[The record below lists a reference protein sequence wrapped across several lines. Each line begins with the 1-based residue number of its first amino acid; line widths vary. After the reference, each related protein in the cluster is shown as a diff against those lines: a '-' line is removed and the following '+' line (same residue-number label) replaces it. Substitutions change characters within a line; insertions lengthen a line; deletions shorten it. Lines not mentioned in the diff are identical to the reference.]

1 MSTIQQSL
9 RDYFGYDTFRPGQEQ
24 AVNILLE
31 GRSAAAIFPTG
42 SGKSLIYQLAAL
54 HLPHLTLVVS
64 PLLALISDQLEAMER
79 YGIPAAR
86 IDSTLD
92 HRETVKIREKVV
104 KGEIKVLMVSVER
117 FKNENFRNF
126 LSGVSVSLLVV
137 DEAHCI
143 SEWGH
148 NFRPDYLKLPH
159 YRKEF
164 RIPQVLLLTATATPQ
179 VIEDMCGRFEIHRKD
194 VVITGFYRPNLHLDV
209 VPVAQAD
216 KGEKL
221 VEILGKAGGES
232 AIVYVTLQ
240 KTAEDIAAFLRSR
253 GITAAAYHAG
263 MNKADR
269 ELIQNAFMF
278 GQIPVIVAT
287 IAFGMGI
294 DKPDIRY
301 LIHYDLP
308 KSLESYSQEI
318 GRAGRDGH
326 PSQCILLGNTNAV
339 NILEN
344 FVYGD
349 TPERP
354 AVRALIAEIASAGKR
369 WEMSILKLSNT
380 FNIRQLPLKT
390 LLVYLEMEDF
400 LRPLYSYYASYR
412 FRFLTDSGQILEK
425 FDGERREFLKAV
437 FDLSKKAR
445 LWVTVDFEAILA
457 QYPADRSR
465 VVAALDYLSSQGYI
479 ELEVSDLIEVYEV
492 NSEVAAPD
500 ALATLIYSR
509 FEAREGVEMQRLK
522 NMVAFFEGDR
532 CLSKALSEYFGETT
546 DWESCGHCSVCL
558 DGSRKLV
565 NDLHLEPL
573 TPGIVKDK
581 LQELLVSHGDAG
593 FSPQSLARFLC
604 GIYTP
609 LFGKLRLSS
618 VPGFGALENYRYD
631 EVLRLC
637 TSL

>member
-1 MSTIQQSL
+1 M
-9 RDYFGYDTFRPGQEQ
+9 
-24 AVNILLE
+24 
-31 GRSAAAIFPTG
+31 
-42 SGKSLIYQLAAL
+42 
-54 HLPHLTLVVS
+54 
-64 PLLALISDQLEAMER
+64 
-79 YGIPAAR
+79 
-86 IDSTLD
+86 
-92 HRETVKIREKVV
+92 
-104 KGEIKVLMVSVER
+104 
-117 FKNENFRNF
+117 
-126 LSGVSVSLLVV
+126 V

-209 VPVAQAD
+209 APVAQAD

-221 VEILGKAGGES
+221 VEILEKAGSES

-240 KTAEDIAAFLRSR
+240 KTAEDVAAFLRSR

-349 TPERP
+349 TPS
-354 AVRALIAEIASAGKR
+354 AL
-369 WEMSILKLSNT
+369 
-380 FNIRQLPLKT
+380 Q
-390 LLVYLEMEDF
+390 
-400 LRPLYSYYASYR
+400 
-412 FRFLTDSGQILEK
+412 
-425 FDGERREFLKAV
+425 
-437 FDLSKKAR
+437 
-445 LWVTVDFEAILA
+445 
-457 QYPADRSR
+457 
-465 VVAALDYLSSQGYI
+465 
-479 ELEVSDLIEVYEV
+479 
-492 NSEVAAPD
+492 
-500 ALATLIYSR
+500 
-509 FEAREGVEMQRLK
+509 
-522 NMVAFFEGDR
+522 
-532 CLSKALSEYFGETT
+532 
-546 DWESCGHCSVCL
+546 
-558 DGSRKLV
+558 
-565 NDLHLEPL
+565 
-573 TPGIVKDK
+573 
-581 LQELLVSHGDAG
+581 
-593 FSPQSLARFLC
+593 
-604 GIYTP
+604 
-609 LFGKLRLSS
+609 
-618 VPGFGALENYRYD
+618 
-631 EVLRLC
+631 
-637 TSL
+637 

>member
-1 MSTIQQSL
+1 MSTILQSL
-9 RDYFGYDTFRPGQEQ
+9 RDYFGYDSFRPGQEQ

-42 SGKSLIYQLAAL
+42 SGKSLIYQLASL

-64 PLLALISDQLEAMER
+64 PLLALISDQLEAMTR

-117 FKNENFRNF
+117 FKNENFRLF
-126 LSGVSVSLLVV
+126 LSGVHVSLLVV

-148 NFRPDYLKLPH
+148 NFRPDYLKLPQ

-164 RIPQVLLLTATATPQ
+164 LISQVLLLTATATPQ
-179 VIEDMCGRFEIHRKD
+179 VIEDMCGRFDIRTED
-194 VVITGFYRPNLHLDV
+194 VVITGFYRSNLHLDV
-209 VPVAQAD
+209 VPVTQRD

-221 VEILGKAGGES
+221 AELLAKAAGES

-240 KTAEDIAAFLRSR
+240 KTSEEVAAFLRSR
-253 GITAAAYHAG
+253 GIIAAAYHAG
-263 MNKADR
+263 MNKTDR
-269 ELIQNAFMF
+269 VLIQNGFMF

-294 DKPDIRY
+294 DKPDIRH

-326 PSQCILLGNTNAV
+326 TSQCILLGNTNAI

-354 AVRALIAEIASAGKR
+354 AVRALISKIVSAGTR
-369 WEMSILKLSNT
+369 WEMSILKLSNS

-412 FRFLTDSGQILEK
+412 FRFLLDRDLILGK
-425 FDGERREFLKAV
+425 FAGERRDFLKSV
-437 FDLSKKAR
+437 FDLSRKAR
-445 LWVTVDFEAILA
+445 LWFTVDFEAILS
-457 QYPADRSR
+457 QYPAERSR
-465 VVAALDYLSSQGYI
+465 VVAALDYLSSQGFI

-492 NSEVAAPD
+492 NSGCADPD
-500 ALATLIYSR
+500 ALASLIHSR
-509 FEAREGVEMQRLK
+509 FEAREVVELQRIRRL
-522 NMVAFFEGDR
+522 VDFFEGDR
-532 CLSKALSEYFGETT
+532 CLSKSLSEYFGEATT
-546 DWESCGHCSVCL
+546 WERCGHCSVCL

-573 TPGIVKDK
+573 TQAIVTNK
-581 LQELLVSHGDAG
+581 LQELLVGHGDAG
-593 FSPQSLARFLC
+593 LSPQSMARFLC

-609 LFGKLRLSS
+609 LFGKLKLSS
-618 VPGFGALENYRYD
+618 VPGFGALENYRFD
-631 EVLRLC
+631 EVYRFC
-637 TSL
+637 TAL